1 MLSLADSNEPKYL
14 IWSSSNSN
22 KIKLHDLETKSECG
36 EFQGA
41 QAAGMATTW
50 THIRELGDTN
60 MILSACYPNGSLDFA
75 NFEVFEISRG
85 KLIPTFLF
93 SKLDGVKGRGDLTYN
108 KRRNFAALIPIQK
121 NIAYHLFDCT
131 TLKIICRSKWQKVHG
146 DQIESFDLDSSG
158 RRIAT
163 FDKGAVCSISDIDN
177 NGKYIAHVKLDQ
189 SQGVDTRT
197 NRCRWNPLAESSMIY
212 LAHDVNKL
220 NVYDFEKMELILK
233 EPLKLEQ
240 PGKCTR
246 WIDCRYDGNLL
257 ASAGWDGT
265 TKIYDNRVGNII
277 KVIEGKDVC
286 DGVLMV
292 NISQLPMQMGM
303 HIIQVFRL
311 ENILAFP
318 ANQI

>member
-1 MLSLADSNEPKYL
+1 M
-14 IWSSSNSN
+14 
-22 KIKLHDLETKSECG
+22 
-36 EFQGA
+36 
-41 QAAGMATTW
+41 
-50 THIRELGDTN
+50 
-60 MILSACYPNGSLDFA
+60 
-75 NFEVFEISRG
+75 
-85 KLIPTFLF
+85 
-93 SKLDGVKGRGDLTYN
+93 
-108 KRRNFAALIPIQK
+108 IPIQK

-197 NRCRWNPLAESSMIY
+197 NRCRWNPLADSSMIY

-240 PGKCTR
+240 PGKYTR

-265 TKIYDNRVGNII
+265 TKIYDHRVGNII
-277 KVIEGKDVC
+277 KVIEGKDYVYCVRWSLDGEYLATANADGNAYHTSFSTGKHIGFSSQPNLTPSSVC
-286 DGVLMV
+286 Y
-292 NISQLPMQMGM
+292 
-303 HIIQVFRL
+303 
-311 ENILAFP
+311 A
-318 ANQI
+318 

>member
-163 FDKGAVCSISDIDN
+163 LIKEQFVRSRISITTASILPMSNSISH
-177 NGKYIAHVKLDQ
+177 K
-189 SQGVDTRT
+189 
-197 NRCRWNPLAESSMIY
+197 
-212 LAHDVNKL
+212 
-220 NVYDFEKMELILK
+220 ELIR
-233 EPLKLEQ
+233 E
-240 PGKCTR
+240 R
-246 WIDCRYDGNLL
+246 IDVDGIHWLI
-257 ASAGWDGT
+257 A
-265 TKIYDNRVGNII
+265 R
-277 KVIEGKDVC
+277 
-286 DGVLMV
+286 
-292 NISQLPMQMGM
+292 
-303 HIIQVFRL
+303 
-311 ENILAFP
+311 
-318 ANQI
+318 